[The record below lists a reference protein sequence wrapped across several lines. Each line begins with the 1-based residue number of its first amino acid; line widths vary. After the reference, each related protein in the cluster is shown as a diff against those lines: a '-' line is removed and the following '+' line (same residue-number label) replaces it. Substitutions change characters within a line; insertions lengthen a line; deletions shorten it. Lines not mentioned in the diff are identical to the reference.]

1 MKITKT
7 LITSIV
13 AVAMLTATAW
23 AGISVDYRH
32 SINFGN
38 YRTYSWAKVQTT
50 DPFLDARVK
59 GAINRELAAKGWT
72 EVPSGGNVALVA
84 IETTHTKRDVNTSY
98 DGFGGGFGDGF
109 YGGFGRGFGDGFYG
123 GFGGGFGDGF
133 GESTTTVQHYEVGT
147 LVVSMFD
154 AHSKNLI
161 WRGVS
166 TDALSYNPK
175 KNTKNLDKEVAK
187 MLQHFPP
194 KAAA

>member
-1 MKITKT
+1 MNTT
-7 LITSIV
+7 RNLITSLI
-13 AVAMLTATAW
+13 AIAMLTATAW
-23 AGISVDYRH
+23 AGMSVDYKH

-84 IETTHTKRDVNTSY
+84 VQMTRTRREVNTSY
-98 DGFGGGFGDGF
+98 DGFGG
-109 YGGFGRGFGDGFYG
+109 GFGDGFYG

-166 TDALSYNPK
+166 TDALSHNPK

-187 MLQHFPP
+187 MFQHFPP

>member
-1 MKITKT
+1 MNTT
-7 LITSIV
+7 RNLITSLI
-13 AVAMLTATAW
+13 AIAMLTATAW
-23 AGISVDYRH
+23 AGMSVDYKH

-50 DPFLDARVK
+50 DPFFDARVK
-59 GAINRELAAKGWT
+59 GAIKRELAAKGWT
-72 EVPSGGNVALVA
+72 ELPFGGNVALVA
-84 IETTHTKRDVNTSY
+84 IETTHTKHDVNTIY
-98 DGFGGGFGDGF
+98 DGFGGGF
-109 YGGFGRGFGDGFYG
+109 R
-123 GFGGGFGDGF
+123 FGGDFGFA
-133 GESTTTVQHYEVGT
+133 TTTVQRYEVGT

-166 TDALSYNPK
+166 TDALSHNPK

-187 MLQHFPP
+187 MFQHFPP